1 MLRLSVFNHGWKGQR
16 SRRGFTLV
24 ELLVVIAIIGI
35 LVGLLLPAV
44 QAAREAARRMS
55 CSNNAKQLGLA
66 VHNFESAFKKLP
78 PSGQCDSTGGAATV
92 YTIHSTPTFLLPYIE
107 QTAVYNLLDHNS
119 DPFTLYGATLQSTGH
134 YLTGTGCIL
143 HKSTRGRNYD
153 DPGFP
158 SGQVAGKV
166 KIGTFICPS
175 APIGNESRDPVHG
188 YGGIDYMVCALSDV
202 DSTTGPLRGTRV
214 LPTGSGNPLWVA
226 AAIGCMLNC
235 DGGGFARV
243 QDGTSNTIMMIEDGG
258 RAHPSVASF
267 GAFSSR
273 FTPVSSAAD
282 PINMDAGANGRRAF
296 AWIDADAA
304 ANGVSGP
311 HRAIAPGS
319 RVLKINNYASPVG
332 GPVECRWINNNCGP
346 NDEPFAFHSGG
357 ANATLGDG
365 SVRFSS
371 ANIDAVTLKWLVGA
385 ADGQI
390 VAQDE

>member
-1 MLRLSVFNHGWKGQR
+1 MSKLSVFGIRANGLR
-16 SRRGFTLV
+16 SRGGFTLV

-66 VHNFESAFKKLP
+66 VHNFESAYKKLP

-92 YTIHSTPTFLLPYIE
+92 YFIHSTPTYLLPYIE

-119 DPFTLYGATLQSTGH
+119 DAFTLYGATLQPNGA
-134 YLTGTGCIL
+134 YLTGTGCLL
-143 HKSTRGRNYD
+143 HAKTKGRNYD

-158 SGQVAGKV
+158 SGQIAGKT
-166 KIGTFICPS
+166 KIPTFVCPS

-188 YGGIDYMVCALSDV
+188 YGGIDYMVVALTDI
-202 DSTTGPLRGTRV
+202 DSTAGTGRGTRV
-214 LPTGSGNPLWVA
+214 LPTGAGNPLWVVA
-226 AAIGCMLNC
+226 AVGGMLSC
-235 DGGGFARV
+235 DGLGFNRV
-243 QDGTSNTIMMIEDGG
+243 QDGTSNTIMMIEDAG
-258 RAHPSVASF
+258 RAHPSVAQF
-267 GAFSSR
+267 GSLSTR

-282 PINMDAGANGRRAF
+282 PMGGNARRVF

-311 HRAIAPGS
+311 HNAILPAS
-319 RVLKINNYASPVG
+319 RIAKINNYSSPIG
-332 GPVECRWINNNCGP
+332 GPVECRWSVNNCGP
-346 NDEPFAFHSGG
+346 NDEPFAFHTGG

-365 SVRFSS
+365 SVKFMS
-371 ANIDAVTLKWLVGA
+371 ASTDAVTLKFLVGA
-385 ADGQI
+385 NDGQI
-390 VAQDE
+390 VSTEE